1 MTDKEIKSKEK
12 NIGIKVD
19 ENFYKKIK
27 IRIAEEG
34 ITLKEYILRLI
45 EKDLNERNV

>member
-1 MTDKEIKSKEK
+1 MDSNKNKTKEK

-27 IRIAEEG
+27 IKIAEDG
-34 ITLKEYILRLI
+34 LTLKEYILKLI
-45 EKDLNERNV
+45 EEDLKK